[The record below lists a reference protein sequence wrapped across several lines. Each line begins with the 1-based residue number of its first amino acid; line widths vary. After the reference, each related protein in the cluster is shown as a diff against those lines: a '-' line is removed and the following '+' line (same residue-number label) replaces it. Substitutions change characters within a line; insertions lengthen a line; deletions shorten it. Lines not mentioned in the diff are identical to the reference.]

1 MRPHSPQDLFCGWV
15 RLTRPPASLPWS
27 LAHLS
32 LASLSFPPISSE
44 LPVPSQPSLLCPPP
58 WEIHGGGARW
68 EPSLTPE
75 RSAGPYPQMRLQRGQ
90 KSERPDMVSECVVG
104 QLYRPTGVAE
114 ISLELIVN
122 RVPRN
127 WFYCHRRKQ
136 RPQVDILTNHL
147 LLAPI
152 SSVA

>member
-1 MRPHSPQDLFCGWV
+1 
-15 RLTRPPASLPWS
+15 
-27 LAHLS
+27 
-32 LASLSFPPISSE
+32 
-44 LPVPSQPSLLCPPP
+44 
-58 WEIHGGGARW
+58 
-68 EPSLTPE
+68 
-75 RSAGPYPQMRLQRGQ
+75 
-90 KSERPDMVSECVVG
+90 MVSECVVG